1 MYSGVRNGTL
11 FGAPRKENMKTS
23 EALGVTPYQNSGAP
37 DTLPHIRGMVRKG
50 ISLHLGA
57 SVSVVDMDAPI
68 RNGSITP
75 ILHYVGSITDRVIS
89 QKLLPDKEW
98 NGFKLA
104 EFIFQNQESFPKDQ
118 AAQ

>member
-11 FGAPRKENMKTS
+11 LGAPRKENMKTS
-23 EALGVTPYQNSGAP
+23 EALGVTPYQNSGAL

-75 ILHYVGSITDRVIS
+75 ILHYVGSITDRIIS
-89 QKLLPDKEW
+89 QDLLPDGEW
-98 NGFKLA
+98 NGSKLA
-104 EFIFQNQESFPKDQ
+104 EFIFQKQESFPKNQ